1 MHCIVYWLYLIYLYF
16 MIIDWTELHIVKQMN
31 KMTFLML
38 YGLQVYN
45 YTKICSQIVFLT
57 MELIDV
63 SYDLKMKNENAL

>member
-1 MHCIVYWLYLIYLYF
+1 

-45 YTKICSQIVFLT
+45 YTKICSQIVFFNYG
-57 MELIDV
+57 ID
-63 SYDLKMKNENAL
+63 